1 MARHALPATVAVIA
15 LLALCVL
22 FVATDAGSVH
32 HALADNALWIHVR
45 VDNATE
51 DLPALALNLQLL
63 RRCTPCAPVRVPAA
77 VLLYCCAVVLLCS
90 CATQCSPFTA
100 WKHIS
105 PCSALLTSSK
115 PSDD

>member
-15 LLALCVL
+15 LLAICMF
-22 FVATDAGSVH
+22 FVATDAGNVH
-32 HALADNALWIHVR
+32 HALADNVLADNALSGNALWIHVR

-77 VLLYCCAVVLLCS
+77 VLLYCCTAVLLCS
-90 CATQCSPFTA
+90 CAVV
-100 WKHIS
+100 
-105 PCSALLTSSK
+105 
-115 PSDD
+115 